1 MGGLLDNAERINVL
15 VSRAKHKLVF
25 VGSASTLGALRRAG
39 PAEVPTGMHAAAT
52 AAATAAAAGIRPRA
66 PVGFGAPGEAGPAA
80 GLVAFLRSKK
90 WVHPLPATALADIA

>member
-1 MGGLLDNAERINVL
+1 MERINVL

-25 VGSASTLGALRRAG
+25 VGSASTLGALRCADPAG
-39 PAEVPTGMHAAAT
+39 VPTGMHAAA
-52 AAATAAAAGIRPRA
+52 AAAGILPRT